1 MIMFGDVYEKHEK
14 LEPLVLSLREQ
25 VLSRLGHQ
33 EEMSDEGVSE
43 IIDACIREQ
52 AQHTYISIQERSALR
67 QYIFDSIR
75 RLDILS
81 GCLDDEEITEIMI
94 NGPEQIFV
102 ERRGVLERYPKHF
115 LQPQLLDNLIQ
126 QIVSGVNRQVN
137 EANPIV
143 DARLP
148 DGSRVNI
155 VLKPIA
161 LDGPVMTIRK
171 FSKQRMSMERL
182 VEGGSISREA
192 AEYLRTLVEARYNI
206 FISGGTG
213 SGKTTLLNCLSEYID
228 PHQRVITIEDS
239 AELQL
244 QNIEN
249 LVRLETRGEGT
260 EGTKPVTIR
269 DLIRSALR
277 MRPDRL
283 IVGAVRGAEAL
294 DMLQAMNT
302 GHDGSLSTGHANSPG
317 DMLRRLETMVL
328 MGHDGLPLAAI
339 RGQISSA
346 IDILVQIGRLRD
358 GSRRVLSI
366 DEVEPMENGEIPL
379 HTLFR
384 FEEEGEVDGT
394 VQGRLCF
401 TGEALHFKEKL
412 VRAGKVLPQ
421 GEISVD

>member
-1 MIMFGDVYEKHEK
+1 MVREMNREELALRI
-14 LEPLVLSLREQ
+14 REQ
-25 VLSRLGHQ
+25 VLVQLGH
-33 EEMSDEGVSE
+33 EADMSDQDVAEV
-43 IIDACIREQ
+43 IDACIHEE
-52 AQHTYISIQERSALR
+52 AQSMYLSIQERVRLKG
-67 QYIFDSIR
+67 YIFDSIR

-81 GCLDDEEITEIMI
+81 PCLDDEEITEIMV
-94 NGPEQIFV
+94 NGPERIFV
-102 ERRGVLERYPKHF
+102 EKNGMLARFPQHF
-115 LQPQLLDNLIQ
+115 LNPQILDNLIQ
-126 QIVSGVNRQVN
+126 QIVSQVNRQVN
-137 EANPIV
+137 EANPIA
-143 DARLP
+143 DARLE

-171 FSKQRMSMERL
+171 FSKQQISMEHL
-182 VEGGSISREA
+182 VENGSVSREA
-192 AEYLRTLVEARYNI
+192 AEYLKILVEARYNI

-228 PHQRVITIEDS
+228 PEQRVITIEDS

-249 LVRLETRGEGT
+249 LVRLETRGAGT

-283 IVGAVRGAEAL
+283 IVGEVRGAEAL

-302 GHDGSLSTGHANSPG
+302 GHDGSLSTGHANSAG

-328 MGHDGLPLAAI
+328 MGHDGLPLPAI

-366 DEVEPMENGEIPL
+366 EEVEPMENGEIPL

-384 FEEEGEVDGT
+384 FEEEGERDGKIR
-394 VQGRLCF
+394 GSLRF
-401 TGEALHFKEKL
+401 TGEKLHFREKL
-412 VRAGKVLPQ
+412 ERAGKGLVP
-421 GEISVD
+421 EEAVPD